1 MLNAVGIA
9 APAYGTCVGIVSCC
23 IWGTGTMICA
33 GGLCALFNGNSAIC
47 CTIDAWFALSWFI
60 ALITDSCR
68 EAAAVAAFPVDA
80 IAAFI
85 MAVCVSVV
93 SVAVV
98 SSSSS
103 SPKMVYMLFCGVY
116 PI

>member
-23 IWGTGTMICA
+23 ICGTGTMICA
-33 GGLCALFNGNSAIC
+33 GGLCTLFIDNAAIC
-47 CTIDAWFALSWFI
+47 CTIDAWFALSWLI
-60 ALITDSCR
+60 ALITDSWR
-68 EAAAVAAFPVDA
+68 EAAAPVALPVDTA
-80 IAAFI
+80 TAFI
-85 MAVCVSVV
+85 VAVCVSVV
-93 SVAVV
+93 SVAFV

-103 SPKMVYMLFCGVY
+103 SPKMVYMLFCGAY

>member
-9 APAYGTCVGIVSCC
+9 APAYGTCVGIFSCC

-33 GGLCALFNGNSAIC
+33 GGLWALCNANAAIC
-47 CTIDAWFALSWFI
+47 CTIDAWFALSWLI
-60 ALITDSCR
+60 ALITDSFR
-68 EAAAVAAFPVDA
+68 EVAAVVAFPVDA
-80 IAAFI
+80 VAAFI

-98 SSSSS
+98 SSLSS
-103 SPKMVYMLFCGVY
+103 SPKMVYILFCRVY